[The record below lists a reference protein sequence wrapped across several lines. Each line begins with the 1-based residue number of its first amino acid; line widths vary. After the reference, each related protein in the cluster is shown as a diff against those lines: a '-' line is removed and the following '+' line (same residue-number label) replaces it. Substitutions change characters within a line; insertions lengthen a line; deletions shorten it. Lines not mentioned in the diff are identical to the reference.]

1 MGKNTPKQCKDTNP
15 KKCKRKY
22 DKKKHGTSPNIRNK

>member
-22 DKKKHGTSPNIRNK
+22 DKKKAWNKHKY

>member
-1 MGKNTPKQCKDTNP
+1 MGKNTSKQCKDTNP

-22 DKKKHGTSPNIRNK
+22 DKKKHGTSTNFRNK